1 MSLQR
6 GSALM
11 MEGRYDDALTA
22 FEAAAHSQ
30 PKAAGPLIQQA
41 LCHLALGQ
49 PGPANDLLT
58 RALELEPGNP
68 APHLFAGLC
77 RSDLGDQE
85 AAELCLQTVKK
96 LSPDHQAVDTVRAIL
111 NLRRG
116 NLEKAVAYLGGHP
129 DLSLSSPI
137 ISRLVLEVERR
148 LLPAEIPL
156 LRRAKARILTPE
168 EQKAPP
174 SPGLA
179 GLARSLGAW
188 RTQSSGR
195 KQVEKAMRTPPGSE
209 RRSVLLSRAV
219 GQLRAARD
227 ADPSQFRADFYLAE
241 ALLYASRPGEG
252 EEALRES
259 REGFLVS
266 WQHEGENPYLLYY
279 LGRVTLLLGEVDASI
294 EYFERG
300 ISKFA
305 KFPEA
310 HYGLGQCWLLKG
322 DANRARD
329 YFAKALRSDTFIM
342 RDRLFELISRYESDR
357 GSLDRSMPEWEPKP
371 ELEFE
376 PAEPEPKSE
385 PELGPAEPERPTEPE
400 SKPGLGSGESER
412 EPAPTG
418 PVPQPEPA
426 AVEEA
431 SSSEAPSEKPL

>member
-11 MEGRYDDALTA
+11 MEGRYDEALSA
-22 FEAAAHSQ
+22 FEAAAHNQ

-41 LCHLALGQ
+41 LCQLALGQ
-49 PGPANDLLT
+49 PGPANELLT

-85 AAELCLQTVKK
+85 AAELCLQAVKK

-116 NLEKAVAYLGGHP
+116 NLEKAVTYLGGHP

-148 LLPAEIPL
+148 LLPTEVPL
-156 LRRAKARILTPE
+156 LRRVKARILTPE
-168 EQKAPP
+168 EEKAPP
-174 SPGLA
+174 SPGLS
-179 GLARSLGAW
+179 GLVRSMGAW
-188 RTQSSGR
+188 RSQSVGR
-195 KQVEKAMRTPPGSE
+195 KLVEKAMRTPPGSE
-209 RRSVLLSRAV
+209 RRRGLLDQAV
-219 GQLRAARD
+219 ARLREARD
-227 ADPSQFRADFYLAE
+227 CDPSQFRADFYLAE
-241 ALLYASRPGEG
+241 ALLYASRPGQED
-252 EEALRES
+252 ALRES

-300 ISKFA
+300 LSKFA

-329 YFAKALRSDTFIM
+329 FFAQALRSDTFIM
-342 RDRLFELISRYESDR
+342 RDRLFELVSRYEADR
-357 GSLDRSMPEWEPKP
+357 GSLDRSMPEWEP
-371 ELEFE
+371 E
-376 PAEPEPKSE
+376 SE
-385 PELGPAEPERPTEPE
+385 PESEVPPEPGPPVEQTEFGAQPAENGPE
-400 SKPGLGSGESER
+400 S
-412 EPAPTG
+412 
-418 PVPQPEPA
+418 QPEKELEPPP
-426 AVEEA
+426 VEEA
-431 SSSEAPSEKPL
+431 SSSEAPSENPL

>member
-11 MEGRYDDALTA
+11 MEGRYDEALSA

-41 LCHLALGQ
+41 LCQLALGQ
-49 PGPANDLLT
+49 SEPANELLT
-58 RALELEPGNP
+58 RALELEPANP
-68 APHLFAGLC
+68 APHLFAGLS

-156 LRRAKARILTPE
+156 LRLAKARILTPE
-168 EQKAPP
+168 EEKAPP
-174 SPGLA
+174 SPGLS
-179 GLARSLGAW
+179 GLVRSMGAW
-188 RTQSSGR
+188 RSQSSGR
-195 KQVEKAMRTPPGSE
+195 KLVEKAMRTPPGSE
-209 RRSVLLSRAV
+209 RRRGLLDQAV
-219 GQLRAARD
+219 GRLREARD

-241 ALLYASRPGEG
+241 ALLYASRPGQG
-252 EEALRES
+252 EEQLRES

-300 ISKFA
+300 LSKFA

-329 YFAKALRSDTFIM
+329 FFARALRSDTFIM
-342 RDRLFELISRYESDR
+342 RDRLFELVSRYEADR
-357 GSLDRSMPEWEPKP
+357 GSLDRSMPEWEP
-371 ELEFE
+371 
-376 PAEPEPKSE
+376 E
-385 PELGPAEPERPTEPE
+385 PELTENGLESEGPEPPVDQTEPE
-400 SKPGLGSGESER
+400 ARPGENVSESQ
-412 EPAPTG
+412 
-418 PVPQPEPA
+418 PQPEPEGPP
-426 AVEEA
+426 VEEA
-431 SSSEAPSEKPL
+431 SSSEAPSENPL